1 MQPHAGGLH
10 KATCTQAA
18 GDAGR
23 PCAFRLI
30 LAQCRPCDS
39 ESVAPVVGAIL
50 AMLGPEWPK
59 NVDADQDLETQND
72 EDADATE
79 VLSPARQGLWDI
91 VQQ

>member
-39 ESVAPVVGAIL
+39 ESVAPVVGAIP
-50 AMLGPEWPK
+50 AMLGPEWPR
-59 NVDADQDLETQND
+59 NVDADQDLETQNN
-72 EDADATE
+72 EDARCLVPKNEAIGWE
-79 VLSPARQGLWDI
+79 Q
-91 VQQ
+91 